1 MAEER
6 PFRTSEGEERHG
18 RRDAEVHPDHAHP
31 HPVAELASRPP
42 RGGEDRRGVP
52 IARALD
58 DVDRFVQVAHARDA
72 RHRSEDFLPANRH
85 LPPQGV
91 EQRRADE
98 VATRTPPK
106 LRGSSVYRLY
116 GAIAA
121 WGLAVVG
128 HPLP

>member
-1 MAEER
+1 MGRETLGTGARPPPPLSRSASPQRFPTTAAILNASPSPAGNHHLFIGIELDRILPVRLEIAEER

-58 DVDRFVQVAHARDA
+58 
-72 RHRSEDFLPANRH
+72 
-85 LPPQGV
+85 
-91 EQRRADE
+91 
-98 VATRTPPK
+98 
-106 LRGSSVYRLY
+106 
-116 GAIAA
+116 
-121 WGLAVVG
+121 
-128 HPLP
+128 